1 MEEKYI
7 IYNIFS
13 QKAPKWAFWVITKT
27 VFKEEKNACVLTYL
41 EEKEDEKKVI
51 SGWDPKTHKK
61 V

>member
-41 EEKEDEKKVI
+41 EEKEDEKK
-51 SGWDPKTHKK
+51 SYFWLRPKNT
-61 V
+61 

>member
-41 EEKEDEKKVI
+41 EEKEDGKKKVI
-51 SGWDPKTHKK
+51 SG
-61 V
+61 